1 MNEKKLKRKGAE
13 FFISET
19 TPEAI
24 FTPEDLT
31 DEHQMIANLAS
42 DFVEREVRPKNEQIE
57 NQEFEVVVTLLKK
70 AGELGLLGHS
80 VPEEYGGLGL
90 DKVTK
95 GIVGEALAKGG
106 GSYAVAHNNH
116 TCIATLPITYFGTPE
131 QKVKY
136 LPKLASGEYLG
147 AYCLTEPSAGS
158 DALDVKTTAN
168 LNDANTHY
176 VLNGTKQFI
185 TNADFADTFIVYA
198 IIDGDKFT
206 TFIVEKDFPGLSLGP
221 EEKKM
226 GIKGSST
233 RQVYLE
239 DCLVPI
245 ENVLGQI
252 GRGHTIAF
260 GVLNLGRFN
269 LGGSAMGGAKSALEM
284 TVDYVTERRQFGKTL
299 ASFRATQEKVANMAT
314 RIYAAE
320 SIQYRT
326 ADLIEE
332 ALGGLYTETDTAVVS
347 DALSEF
353 ALECSVCKVFGS
365 ETLDMV
371 TDEGLQLHGGYGFIQ
386 EYPIEQAYRDSRI
399 NRIFEGTNEI
409 NRLLIPGTLLRKA
422 RSGKLDVQGAMV
434 KATTELYNAPQP
446 SECSNES
453 LDREFDAVATIRK
466 IFLGL
471 TGLAVQE
478 FGEKLDEEQEILM
491 KLADIGIELYASES
505 IVLRTL
511 KAIRRNGWKS
521 EQTKVDLTRSY
532 LENSLLTV
540 ETSARKVLSG
550 LVSDE
555 QQEEM
560 RELLYRHL
568 ARLTAPGGILRNRAI
583 AKRVLDAGLY
593 IS

>member
-1 MNEKKLKRKGAE
+1 MNERKLKRKGAE

-19 TPEAI
+19 TPEAV

-131 QKVKY
+131 QKAKY

-206 TFIVEKDFPGLSLGP
+206 TFIVEKDFPGLTLGP

-299 ASFRATQEKVANMAT
+299 ASFRATQEKVANMAS

-332 ALGGLYTETDTAVVS
+332 ALGGLYTETDPAVVS

-371 TDEGLQLHGGYGFIQ
+371 SDEGLQLHGGYGFIQ

-422 RSGKLDVQGAMV
+422 RTGKLDIQGAMV
-434 KATTELYNAPQP
+434 KATTELYNDPQTV
-446 SECSNES
+446 EYSNES
-453 LDREFDAVATIRK
+453 LDRELDAVATIRK

-511 KAIRRNGWKS
+511 KAIQQNGWKS
-521 EQTKVDLTRSY
+521 EQMKVDLTRSY
-532 LENSLLTV
+532 LQHSLLIV

-555 QQEEM
+555 QQEEI

-568 ARLTAPGGILRNRAI
+568 ARLTAPGGILRNRSI

>member
-1 MNEKKLKRKGAE
+1 MNEKQLKQKGAE

-131 QKVKY
+131 QEAKY

-206 TFIVEKDFPGLSLGP
+206 TFIVEKDFPGLTLGP

-226 GIKGSST
+226 GIK
-233 RQVYLE
+233 
-239 DCLVPI
+239 
-245 ENVLGQI
+245 
-252 GRGHTIAF
+252 
-260 GVLNLGRFN
+260 
-269 LGGSAMGGAKSALEM
+269 GSAMGGAKSALEM

-299 ASFRATQEKVANMAT
+299 ASFRATQEKVANMAS

-332 ALGGLYTETDTAVVS
+332 ALGGLYTETDPAVVS
-347 DALSEF
+347 EALSEF

-371 TDEGLQLHGGYGFIQ
+371 SDEGLQLHGGYGFIQ

-422 RSGKLDVQGAMV
+422 RTGKLDIQGAMV
-434 KATTELYNAPQP
+434 KATTELYNDPQTV
-446 SECSNES
+446 EYSNES
-453 LDREFDAVATIRK
+453 LDRELDAVATIRK

-511 KAIRRNGWKS
+511 KAIQQNGWKS
-521 EQTKVDLTRSY
+521 EQMKVDLTRSY
-532 LENSLLTV
+532 LQHSLLIV

-555 QQEEM
+555 QQEEI

-568 ARLTAPGGILRNRAI
+568 ARLTAPGGILRNRSN